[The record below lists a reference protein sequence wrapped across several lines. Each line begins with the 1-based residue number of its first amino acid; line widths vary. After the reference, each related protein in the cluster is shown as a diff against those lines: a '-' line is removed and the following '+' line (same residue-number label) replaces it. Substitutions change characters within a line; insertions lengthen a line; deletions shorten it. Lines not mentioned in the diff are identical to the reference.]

1 MNRTEFFS
9 SFIPRVDTP
18 QVDASRVDTLQVASL
33 SPLDKK
39 LTQQQALH
47 LLRRTT
53 FATSW
58 EVVKQFTGKTANEA
72 VDLLL
77 NNALKNP
84 KPTTPS
90 WIDKSYKAWWRLPK
104 AEQQAATDAVYKDVY
119 ELNYELKRWWVDEMA
134 KDTVS
139 IREKMTL
146 FWHGHFTTKFAI
158 DQVMPAQLMHRQ
170 NDLFRTLHQGNFR
183 ELVEKVIVDGAMLI
197 YLNGQ
202 DSTKKSPNENFSREL
217 LELYTIGI
225 GNYTEKDVQEGARA
239 LTGWRTNIFSDEW
252 TSFGVYKT
260 FFLSY
265 EHDTTTKTYLGET
278 IPPASDNTEAGI
290 YKTEIK
296 GLVDIIIRKR
306 AEALSMFICEKL
318 YRYFV
323 YSNAQ
328 KVNTDI
334 VKEMAQTFRDNNFEI
349 RPVLAKLLK
358 SAFFFEDANVGV
370 QLKTPSELIVG
381 ITKHFD
387 VKGDWKEWVMVTLGQ
402 ELLNPPNVAG
412 WVGYRKWS
420 DTRTFP
426 FAVQQIGYFIWNQKD
441 DYMHTWIQQ
450 FDNYD
455 DAKKLTQQIC
465 TLFLAKA
472 PSATQLDRFVKN
484 LLGGSPDYEWYTM
497 AKIPGTASARVK
509 YMLSQLI
516 KSPDFHLT

>member
-9 SFIPRVDTP
+9 SFMAQADT
-18 QVDASRVDTLQVASL
+18 QQSANL

-39 LTQQQALH
+39 LTQQQAIH

-53 FATSW
+53 LATSW
-58 EVVKQFTGKTANEA
+58 ETIKKFTGKTANEA

-77 NNALKNP
+77 NNALTTP
-84 KPTTPS
+84 KPFAPF

-104 AEQQAATDAVYKDVY
+104 AEQQAATDTVYKDVY
-119 ELNYELKRWWVDEMA
+119 ELNYELKRWWIEEMA
-134 KDTVS
+134 KDTSS

-158 DQVMPAQLMHRQ
+158 DQVMPAQLMYRQ
-170 NDLFRTLHQGNFR
+170 NDLFRSLHQGNFR
-183 ELVEKVIVDGAMLI
+183 DLVEKIILDGAMLI

-252 TSFGVYKT
+252 IGQGVYKT
-260 FFLSY
+260 FFLNY
-265 EHDTTTKTYLGET
+265 EHDTNPKTYLGET
-278 IPPASDNTEAGI
+278 IPSTANVNTESGI
-290 YKTEIK
+290 YKAEIK
-296 GLVDIIIRKR
+296 GLVDIIMSKR

-318 YRYFV
+318 YRFFV
-323 YSNAQ
+323 YSNPQ

-349 RPVLAKLLK
+349 RPVLSKLLK
-358 SAFFFEDANVGV
+358 SAFFFDDANVGV
-370 QLKTPSELIVG
+370 QLKTPAELIVG

-420 DTRTFP
+420 DTRTYP

-441 DYMHTWIQQ
+441 EYLQSWIKQ

-455 DAKKLTQQIC
+455 DAQKLTQQIC
-465 TLFLAKA
+465 TLFLVKP
-472 PSATQLDRFVKN
+472 PSTAQLDKYVKN
-484 LLGGSPDYEWYTM
+484 LLGGSPDYEWYNM
-497 AKIPGTASARVK
+497 VKVAGTVGGRLK
-509 YMLSQLI
+509 YLLAQLI
-516 KSPDFHLT
+516 KSPDFHLS

>member
-1 MNRTEFFS
+1 MNRADFFS
-9 SFIPRVDTP
+9 SFISQQADSQQAAT
-18 QVDASRVDTLQVASL
+18 L
-33 SPLDKK
+33 SPLNKK

-47 LLRRTT
+47 LLRRVT

-58 EVVKQFTGKTANEA
+58 DVVKQFTDKNANEA

-77 NNALKNP
+77 DNALKNP

-90 WIDKSYKAWWRLPK
+90 WIDKSYKAWWTLPK

-119 ELNYELKRWWVDEMA
+119 DLNYELKRWWMEAMA
-134 KDTVS
+134 TDTVS

-170 NDLFRTLHQGNFR
+170 NDLFRSLHQGNFR
-183 ELVEKVIVDGAMLI
+183 ELVEKVIMDGAMLI

-202 DSTKKSPNENFSREL
+202 DSTKKKPNENFSREL

-239 LTGWRTNIFSDEW
+239 LTGWKTNIFYDQW
-252 TSFGVYKT
+252 TTKGVYKT
-260 FFLSY
+260 FFVDY
-265 EHDTTTKTYLGET
+265 DHDTTAKTYLDET
-278 IPPASDNTEAGI
+278 IPSTETTNTEAGI
-290 YKTEIK
+290 YKAEIK

-306 AEALSMFICEKL
+306 GEALSMFICEKL

-334 VKEMAQTFRDNNFEI
+334 VKEMAQTFRDSNYEI

-370 QLKTPSELIVG
+370 QLKTPSELVVG

-412 WVGYRKWS
+412 WAGYRKWS

-450 FDNYD
+450 FDGYD

-465 TLFLAKA
+465 TLFLVKP
-472 PSATQLDRFVKN
+472 PSTAQLDRYVKN